1 MSDCSNWLFYS
12 STWSFELSLLFV
24 LHYDRNDTSTAA
36 GMKCWSVSKVALGFS
51 VEFEQVKCVFLSV
64 LISSK
69 HTHTEYCTMC
79 AESRVSLHPFAFHY
93 PIAHT
98 HTLFFP
104 DCLHFFF
111 FVVCCCFPLI
121 SCDQRDICCS
131 ERLSANDTWNP
142 PRHTAVF
149 HLNWWQQ
156 WSVPS
161 VCLSVHLY
169 CLSVYIISYK
179 TSFLFALEYWFNS
192 GAGMLDIKKK
202 TVIAWQ
208 VVYENLN
215 NICCTS
221 AILF

>member
-1 MSDCSNWLFYS
+1 MLKCVKSGVRFFCGVWASKVCVPLCPYQLQTHTHWILYNVCWISCISPSICFPLSYS
-12 STWSFELSLLFV
+12 S
-24 LHYDRNDTSTAA
+24 
-36 GMKCWSVSKVALGFS
+36 
-51 VEFEQVKCVFLSV
+51 
-64 LISSK
+64 
-69 HTHTEYCTMC
+69 HTHFIFPWL
-79 AESRVSLHPFAFHY
+79 SSL
-93 PIAHT
+93 
-98 HTLFFP
+98 
-104 DCLHFFF
+104 FF

-179 TSFLFALEYWFNS
+179 TSFLFELEYWFNS

-202 TVIAWQ
+202 TVICMTGCVWKP
-208 VVYENLN
+208 E
-215 NICCTS
+215 
-221 AILF
+221 